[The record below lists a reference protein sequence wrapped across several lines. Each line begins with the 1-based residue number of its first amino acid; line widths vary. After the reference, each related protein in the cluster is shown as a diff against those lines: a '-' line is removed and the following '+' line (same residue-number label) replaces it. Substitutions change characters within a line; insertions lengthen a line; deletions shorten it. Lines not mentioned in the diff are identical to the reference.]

1 MCQKQSDNCYFTWF
15 ELFKHVGMLPIYFCV
30 SFCLFTKLILPL
42 EPPVHLLPSEGH
54 CHPRWIASSIGNLT
68 RCGRWQDIPVV
79 SQLMPPQTFIASP
92 SNYLQSHPLKHSQRV
107 VLAPPC
113 RIYWTQYNQQYRLYL
128 WSGPWAVFEPGT
140 LVAMNYLAHALT
152 TLLDGFVRSLFDR
165 SFLNQTIFKGCKNM
179 PKNKNVQKHLDIFY
193 SF

>member
-1 MCQKQSDNCYFTWF
+1 MGGFNL
-15 ELFKHVGMLPIYFCV
+15 LFKGPPKFFFV
-30 SFCLFTKLILPL
+30 SPFVYSPNLFFNLS
-42 EPPVHLLPSEGH
+42 PPVQLLPSEGH

-152 TLLDGFVRSLFDR
+152 TLLYGFVWSLFDTEF
-165 SFLNQTIFKGCKNM
+165 S
-179 PKNKNVQKHLDIFY
+179 
-193 SF
+193 